1 MDKREAKAIIESLLY
16 VWGEPLSTSDI
27 AEVLEIKKSKVSEI
41 ISEMIA
47 DFNFYRRGLQ
57 IKQINNKY
65 QLVTRPEHY
74 EWISKLCTPKNNKKL
89 SNAALETLSIVA
101 YKQPITRMEIEA
113 IRGVKCDRSIYTLVQ
128 KELIKEVGR
137 LDKPGKPILF
147 GTTDEFLKYFGLI
160 SIEQLPV
167 LKKNIDSEDAE
178 NTINEE

>member
-1 MDKREAKAIIESLLY
+1 MDQREIKAIIESLLY
-16 VWGEPLSTSDI
+16 VWGEPLSLSDI
-27 AEVLEIKKSKVSEI
+27 AEVLEMKKSK
-41 ISEMIA
+41 ISDILTEMIA

-74 EWISKLCTPKNNKKL
+74 EWISKLCTPKSNKKL
-89 SNAALETLSIVA
+89 SNAALETLSIIA

-113 IRGVKCDRSIYTLVQ
+113 IRGVKCERSIYTLLQ
-128 KELIKEVGR
+128 KDLIREVGR

-160 SIEQLPV
+160 SIEQLPE
-167 LKKNIDSEDAE
+167 LKKSTNSDDEVKE
-178 NTINEE
+178 NDE